1 MQLRFASTLAALG
14 LAAVVTACGTVSQA
28 STAVTP
34 PAPTA
39 ATGAATTPNPGGAN
53 RPARAPNVAGT
64 VQGVNGSTI
73 TVQGAQGGNP
83 ATFQFTNVTTF
94 FKQTT
99 ATLTDIK
106 PGTEIVAFG
115 TSSSGVLQAQ
125 RIQIGA
131 GPGQG
136 RRAGGGP
143 GGNGGNTN
151 RTVVNGAVD
160 SVSGNTVTVKS
171 TDGSSA
177 QVQLAPNGRIVQQ
190 TAGTPADIV
199 QGKFVIAVG
208 QQQNGALV
216 ATSVSLSDTAPAGRN
231 AQAAPTPASQG

>member
-1 MQLRFASTLAALG
+1 MWIGESGIDGGHPTCAP
-14 LAAVVTACGTVSQA
+14 
-28 STAVTP
+28 TAVT
-34 PAPTA
+34 A
-39 ATGAATTPNPGGAN
+39 AATTPNPGGAN

-64 VQGVNGSTI
+64 VQSVNGSTI
-73 TVQGAQGGNP
+73 TVQTPPGSNP
-83 ATFQFTNVTTF
+83 ATFQLTNGTTIV
-94 FKQTT
+94 KQTI

-115 TSSSGVLQAQ
+115 PSSAGVLQAQ
-125 RIQIGA
+125 RIQIGT
-131 GPGQG
+131 GLGQG
-136 RRAGGGP
+136 RQGGGGP

-151 RTVVNGAVD
+151 RTVVNGTVD
-160 SVSGNTVTVKS
+160 SVSGNTLTVKS

-208 QQQNGALV
+208 QQQNGTLV

-231 AQAAPTPASQG
+231 AQGAQPTPASQG